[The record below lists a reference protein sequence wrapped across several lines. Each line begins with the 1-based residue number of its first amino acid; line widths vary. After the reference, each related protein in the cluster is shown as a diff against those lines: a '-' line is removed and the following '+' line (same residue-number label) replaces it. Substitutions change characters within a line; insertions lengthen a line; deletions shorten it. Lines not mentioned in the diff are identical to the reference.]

1 MQFTPASG
9 KDMLFLE
16 AENNVVKIHPVVLF
30 SILDHYIRRVE
41 GQQRVIGTLL
51 GTVLAHNV
59 VEVKGCFPVPHM
71 EKDEEVAVG
80 KDFNKQMLALQKRAD
95 RTGDKVVGW
104 YATTADGVPITEQSC
119 LIHEFYGTECTKPV
133 HLVLDTCLNQLAIGI
148 KAFVSTPLSVASRAL
163 ATQFKQIPVEMA
175 TSESE
180 KIAVDAML
188 NGQKGKWE
196 TSNGVSGL
204 DSGTQ
209 NLERSMRRLL
219 EMLEMTSEYVENVK
233 AGKEPANSDIG
244 REIASTLAAIP
255 RIRPEVFDQVF
266 NSSLQDLLMV
276 VYLSNLTRA
285 QLAIAQKLNQ
295 NLS

>member
-1 MQFTPASG
+1 M
-9 KDMLFLE
+9 
-16 AENNVVKIHPVVLF
+16 
-30 SILDHYIRRVE
+30 
-41 GQQRVIGTLL
+41 
-51 GTVLAHNV
+51 
-59 VEVKGCFPVPHM
+59 EVKACFPVPHM

-95 RTGDKVVGW
+95 RSGDTVVGW
-104 YATTADGVPITEQSC
+104 YATTADGTPITEQSC
-119 LIHEFYGTECTKPV
+119 LIHEFYGTECAKPV
-133 HLVLDTCLNQLAIGI
+133 HLVLDTCLDQMAVGI

-163 ATQFKQIPVEMA
+163 ATQFQQIPVEMA
-175 TSESE
+175 TVEAE

-188 NGQKGKWE
+188 NGQKDKWE
-196 TSNGVSGL
+196 AKDSGVSQL

-209 NLERSMRRLL
+209 NLERSMKRLL
-219 EMLEMTSEYVENVK
+219 GMLETTSDYVEKVK
-233 AGKEPANSDIG
+233 AGGVDANSDIG
-244 REIASTLAAIP
+244 REIATALAAIP

-295 NLS
+295 SLTA